1 MNDKEEEITNEV
13 EELKNQVNDLV
24 KANLELKAN
33 LSSTLSMLRFTLGI
47 AYNAHPDNDK
57 IRGMVDSLY
66 SLGSEDGSS
75 Q

>member
-1 MNDKEEEITNEV
+1 MSDKNEETINEI
-13 EELKNQVNDLV
+13 EELKKQVNDLA

-33 LSSTLSMLRFTLGI
+33 LTSTLSMLRFTLGI

-66 SLGSEDGSS
+66 SLGSEDGSR
-75 Q
+75 